1 MERITADSIKM
12 PVSAAKWIRTL
23 TVPPVM
29 AVILSTV
36 LYIALGTKAF
46 ASWVHYFEAVF
57 TLGIL
62 PTLAYPLCRLIPVFK
77 KKGRKFERN
86 LAIIFAVAGYI
97 SGTLLICLTGGT
109 QISIMLFFTYLI
121 SGLITALLSFVFK
134 FKASGHTCGVSGP
147 IAVIVYCFGP
157 VYLLLYVLLV
167 PIFVSSLKLERHTLT
182 QLIAGCLVPIAALAA
197 SIIISAAIV

>member
-29 AVILSTV
+29 AIILSTV
-36 LYIALGTKAF
+36 LYIALGTTAF
-46 ASWVHYFEAVF
+46 ANGAHYFEAVF

-62 PTLAYPLCRLIPVFK
+62 PLLAYPLCRLIPMFK

-86 LAIIFAVAGYI
+86 LAIVFSVAGYI
-97 SGTLLICLTGGT
+97 SGTLLICLTNGT
-109 QISIMLFFTYLI
+109 KISKILFFTYLI
-121 SGLITALLSFVFK
+121 SGIITALLSFVFK

-147 IAVIVYCFGP
+147 IAMIVYCFGP
-157 VYLLLYVLLV
+157 IYLLLYALLV
-167 PIFVSSLKLERHTLT
+167 PIFVSSLKLKRHTLT

-197 SIIISAAIV
+197 AIIIASAIG